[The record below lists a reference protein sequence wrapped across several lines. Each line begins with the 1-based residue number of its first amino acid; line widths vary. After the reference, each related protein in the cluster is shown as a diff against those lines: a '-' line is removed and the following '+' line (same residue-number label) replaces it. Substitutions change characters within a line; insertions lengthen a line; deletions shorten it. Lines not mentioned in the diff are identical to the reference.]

1 MADKMTFAAVPANGD
16 GEPVSVECEFE
27 FGETLADAIEL
38 HGEEDIMY
46 FFKRGTKGF
55 LGMRARASIV
65 GGSSP
70 DQVQDLVAN
79 ADLSKRGR
87 EKMTPFE
94 KLMKQLGGLSE
105 EERKSVI
112 DKLK

>member
-46 FFKRGTKGF
+46 FFKRGAKGF

-65 GGSSP
+65 SGASP
-70 DQVQDLVAN
+70 DQVQDVVAN

-87 EKMTPFE
+87 EKMSPLE
-94 KLMKQLGGLSE
+94 KLMKQLGGLSDE
-105 EERKSVI
+105 DRKAVI
-112 DKLK
+112 DQLK